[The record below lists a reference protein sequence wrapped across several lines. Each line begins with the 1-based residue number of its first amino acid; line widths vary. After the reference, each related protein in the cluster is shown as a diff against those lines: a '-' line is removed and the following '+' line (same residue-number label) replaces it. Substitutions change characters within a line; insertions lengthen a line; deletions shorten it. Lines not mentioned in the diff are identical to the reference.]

1 MENYEVL
8 EHLGDGSFGRVY
20 KARRKNSGFTVAMK
34 FISKYGKNEKDIKT
48 LRQEISILKTLNH
61 ENIIL
66 MFDTFESER
75 EFCVVTEYAQGELF
89 DILQDDKRL
98 PEVTVQKIAK
108 GLTKALYYLHSKR
121 IIHRDMKPQNVL
133 IGPNGRVKLCDFGFA
148 RAMSSN
154 TIVLT
159 SIKGTPL
166 YMSPE
171 LVQEQPY
178 DATSDLWSLGVIL
191 YELYCGQ
198 PPFYTNSI
206 YTLINQIVKEP
217 VKYPADISKEFK
229 SFLQGLLQKN
239 PKKRLAWPQL
249 LDHPFV
255 RESEADRIAL
265 KQEDMFY
272 AACGGVGGPRERLEK
287 IMASSALESN
297 GVSSTPSPA
306 PTAGPRSTLL
316 PYAALTLKRQQEEQE
331 QQEEMLEKVR
341 HMRLVLD
348 RLKGITIPDDEARSH
363 NYDHAKENL
372 TVHARNALNTSD
384 DLICL
389 AYPSTTAYASP
400 SHNSDQSS
408 HPLSVADL
416 TRRYWEQ
423 LSQTLH
429 QSSAS
434 HTIFTSLP
442 SIPEAVHQ
450 FDALISSLMSLES
463 LDDLLYQLQS
473 LHTSNTPH
481 DQPYTVFDCL
491 QIALQCMFKILTLS
505 FAIHENLQHYS
516 NATNPV
522 SYKTALEQ
530 SLVAFTHIGA
540 VITSILGLTGH
551 ISDLLADANDKANVL
566 FDNFEAHLDSLECC
580 LVLSIALMGAAL
592 RIPLE
597 QDLRNTLV
605 QYSKGQNYDACSDY
619 NSYRGGFNM
628 SDRYAVVSYLSL
640 ILSTAASVGTD
651 RRVDEVTTVPVYIVS
666 KYPKM
671 TVSVFRSFELAL
683 QYASFFVAKMT
694 DSIELPSLLAAVF
707 VAYART
713 GHLPL
718 YGPVSFTSSDS
729 SPDFR
734 SAILGALAA
743 QCCIGR
749 YWSNASPVPVWG
761 DSHSTQPVDLE
772 VVADRQATF
781 HCGMLEIYEAIIGG
795 DSSGGSDAL
804 TMLCAT
810 VINSGTSVE
819 AISEAGDGY
828 KALVILTSIL
838 TCLEPNKALN
848 FVSRIYDCCEGRLEE
863 ALLHIIKLICGSMSS
878 GDMQYKESSHLIE
891 YFIMSLTILMHC
903 VQYGQAVLS
912 TQVDVAKLCLQTISE
927 EGERGLG
934 KFLYVKSQCYEVLR
948 CVLGHSLSDDVKSL
962 ISENVST
969 YTSILYPIDSAS
981 TDQVDTQY
989 RPLVGNNILPSPHLA
1004 VTALFFPSPVPPHA
1018 SSEDSLNTISYDIS
1032 LPYGIQTSSLYDAPL
1047 LWYLHITHLWPSLYS
1062 PADQERLIN
1071 DILTL
1076 ILTPVSLTVTYNS
1089 PSYTYVSYCSPVIS
1103 PV

>member
-133 IGPNGRVKLCDFGFA
+133 IGPNSRVKLCDFGFA

-255 RESEADRIAL
+255 RESEADRVAL

-287 IMASSALESN
+287 IMSSSALASLSESN
-297 GVSSTPSPA
+297 TYPTPA

-331 QQEEMLEKVR
+331 LLEKVK
-341 HMRLVLD
+341 HMRIVLD
-348 RLKGITIPDDEARSH
+348 RLKGVTEPEEEARGH
-363 NYDHAKENL
+363 NYDHAKENIAE
-372 TVHARNALNTSD
+372 HARNALNTSD
-384 DLICL
+384 DLIRL
-389 AYPSTTAYASP
+389 ALPSSTPYKYTSP
-400 SHNSDQSS
+400 SHTSDHSS
-408 HPLSVADL
+408 HPLLVADR

-423 LSQTLH
+423 LLHQNLH
-429 QSSAS
+429 QSSPPQV
-434 HTIFTSLP
+434 TLTSLP
-442 SIPEAVHQ
+442 SVPEAAHQ
-450 FDALISSLMSLES
+450 LEALVSSVMSLES
-463 LDDLLYQLQS
+463 LDDLLRQLQS
-473 LHTSNTPH
+473 VQRPTTPH
-481 DQPYTVFDCL
+481 DQPYTVFDYL
-491 QIALQCMFKILTLS
+491 QTALQCMLKLLTLS
-505 FAIHENLQHYS
+505 FDVVDSFS
-516 NATNPV
+516 NPGSMTDSV
-522 SYKTALEQ
+522 SFKAAMDQ

-540 VITSILGLTGH
+540 VITPILGLAGH
-551 ISDLLADANDKANVL
+551 ISDLLVGAE
-566 FDNFEAHLDSLECC
+566 DNNSASVNLFEAHLDSLEDC
-580 LVLSIALMGAAL
+580 LVLSVDLMGAAL

-597 QDLRNTLV
+597 YNIRNTLV
-605 QYSKGQNYDACSDY
+605 QYSKGQNYEEFTDY
-619 NSYRGGFNM
+619 NGYREGFNM
-628 SDRYAVVSYLSL
+628 STRYAVVRYLSL
-640 ILSTAASVGTD
+640 VLSTAASIGTD
-651 RRVDEVTTVPVYIVS
+651 RRIDGVSLVPVYIVS
-666 KYPKM
+666 KYPQM
-671 TVSVFRSFELAL
+671 TVSVLRAFEMTL
-683 QYASFFVAKMT
+683 QYASFDVVKLT
-694 DSIELPSLLAAVF
+694 DSLEIPSLLAAVF

-718 YGPVSFTSSDS
+718 YGPASSDPS
-729 SPDFR
+729 SPDIR

-743 QCCIGR
+743 QCSIGS
-749 YWSNASPVPVWG
+749 YWLNASPVPVWG

-772 VVADRQATF
+772 VVVDRQATY
-781 HCGMLEIYEAIIGG
+781 HCGVLEIYEAITGG
-795 DSSGGSDAL
+795 DIGVRSDAL
-804 TMLCAT
+804 TMLCAA
-810 VINSGTSVE
+810 VANSGTSVE
-819 AISEAGDGY
+819 TISEAGDGY
-828 KALVILTSIL
+828 KALIILTSIL
-838 TCLEPNKALN
+838 TCFEPNKASD
-848 FVSRIYDCCEGRLEE
+848 FVSSIYDSCGSGLEE
-863 ALLHIIKLICGSMSS
+863 AFPNTIKIIYDYMSS
-878 GDMQYKESSHLIE
+878 SDLQYKESSHLIE
-891 YFIMSLTILMHC
+891 YFIMSLSILMHC
-903 VQYGQAVLS
+903 VEYGRAVLS

-927 EGERGLG
+927 EGEGREEIGIG
-934 KFLYVKSQCYEVLR
+934 RFLYVKSKCYEALR
-948 CVLGHSLSDDVKSL
+948 CILEHSLSDEINSL
-962 ISENVST
+962 IHENISS
-969 YTSILYPIDSAS
+969 YTSILHPIDSVSA
-981 TDQVDTQY
+981 DQVSTQY
-989 RPLVGNNILPSPHLA
+989 RPLVGNNIHPSSHFTA
-1004 VTALFFPSPVPPHA
+1004 TALSDPSQVPPQA

-1032 LPYGIQTSSLYDAPL
+1032 SPYGVQTSSIYDTTL
-1047 LWYLHITHLWPSLYS
+1047 VWYLHITHTWPSLYS
-1062 PADQERLIN
+1062 HADQEKLIT

-1076 ILTPVSLTVTYNS
+1076 ILTPVSLFQH
-1089 PSYTYVSYCSPVIS
+1089 
-1103 PV
+1103 